1 MAKRIVATDLSFIRT
16 LLLGTTALALIASPA
31 WAKIGVTSATDG
43 DPLGKPPTENERV
56 LRIGIDVQADELV
69 TTKNN
74 DRAHLVFLDGTSI
87 TVGPNAQVKLDK
99 FVYDPNTKKGEMA
112 LTASKGVLR
121 LVGGKISK
129 NNAITIAT
137 PSSTIGIRGG
147 ITILS
152 VSQTQTVSTF
162 VFGNSLTVS
171 GAGVTQTITR
181 PGSQVVTNFGGTPGN
196 PTPVPPGGL
205 NGSLGALEGN
215 PNQGGNTGGNPD
227 QQAQNSGFSNQ
238 NSGQQPPLPPPTTT
252 STTTTNQTTNAV
264 NNGNTN
270 TAGNTPQSVTTTT
283 TKTSVT
289 DTTTTT
295 HIYTFGRVLQE
306 KAYIPGTFNPTTL
319 SASRDPNHNQALTP
333 QGTTAH
339 TDETTTTTTT
349 TTTTVGGAITNQTS
363 TSTSNTVVGPTYA
376 TISAPGGGLSG
387 SGTSNS
393 GGGGSGGSTLTVP
406 WLPGQIFQFTAQT
419 SLGPAN
425 GLGLVGPATNA
436 DGTTADFFAYTFVI
450 ASGAN
455 AGQKFLFFGGNP
467 TTKAEFPK
475 VGIGA
480 QTLTNLGN
488 PGALPFAPDTVGSDA
503 ALQANAASSP
513 LYSVY
518 TPNLNGTSN
527 RNPSVPSALQVT
539 ISIAG
544 SGVTQKSYMGVFIAN
559 YGTDQATRTVYSAG
573 TFMDSYRLGAN
584 QRIGRGISY
593 QSTADTGSGS
603 AIYGDTG
610 QYQVY
615 VPDKVV
621 TTRSGGHGSDSEW
634 HHSRHHH
641 DRGTTTRTP
650 GAALDQSAA
659 NQLPTSYYPVTMAT
673 PVADAST
680 LPQDLGQSRTTQTMN
695 GYVGGLVEQRTGN
708 TFKTVVPTI
717 SIFTQPTDVSISTNA
732 QTNQAM
738 GTIVMRGLDGT
749 LFSPTATLQLGGTSG
764 ANGPVSAF
772 IDDKRYAMITQTN
785 DSNRQSTLQPI
796 LGRPSTLNNNTMLAS
811 YQTAPV
817 ALPGGVQPC
826 TCEYLSWGFWSSN
839 MSVGSN
845 TTYNINLGTY
855 VVGQLTTQVQMPQT
869 GFATYNGTM
878 VGNVQNGSN
887 AYIAAGNYSSVW
899 SFGARAG
906 SFNGSF
912 DGTNYTGAAV
922 ANLGS
927 GGVTFTGGFAGG
939 GRVGVLAGSFY
950 GPQAQNQGGSFNIGN
965 NLTSYKASGIFF
977 GQR

>member
-1 MAKRIVATDLSFIRT
+1 MAKRIVATDFSLIRA
-16 LLLGTTALALIASPA
+16 LLLGTTALVLIASPA
-31 WAKIGVTSATDG
+31 SAKIGVTSATDG
-43 DPLGKPPTENERV
+43 DPLGKPPTETERV
-56 LRIGIDVQADELV
+56 LRIGIDVQADELI

-87 TVGPNAQVKLDK
+87 TVGPNAVVKLDK

-129 NNAITIAT
+129 SNAITIAT

-152 VSQTQTVSTF
+152 VSSTRTVSTF

-171 GAGVTQTITR
+171 GAGATQTITR

-215 PNQGGNTGGNPD
+215 PNQGSTPGGSNPD
-227 QQAQNSGFSNQ
+227 QQAQNSGFSSQ
-238 NSGQQPPLPPPTTT
+238 NSGQPPTT
-252 STTTTNQTTNAV
+252 
-264 NNGNTN
+264 
-270 TAGNTPQSVTTTT
+270 PPPVTTTT
-283 TKTSVT
+283 TNTTTYTTSNAVNNSNSSTNPNPVTTTTTATTVT

-295 HIYTFGRVLQE
+295 TLTSYGRLVQLSPSGSLDNSQ
-306 KAYIPGTFNPTTL
+306 KLTSPG
-319 SASRDPNHNQALTP
+319 S
-333 QGTTAH
+333 TAH
-339 TDETTTTTTT
+339 TDETTTVTQT
-349 TTTTVGGAITNQTS
+349 TTTTVDGKVTNTTTTPIS
-363 TSTSNTVVGPTYA
+363 SKTVVGPTYA
-376 TISAPGGGLSG
+376 TINAPGGGLSG

-393 GGGGSGGSTLTVP
+393 GGGESGSTLTVP
-406 WLPGQIFQFTAQT
+406 WLPGQIFQFTAET

-425 GLGLVGPATNA
+425 GLGLVAATE
-436 DGTTADFFAYTFVI
+436 DFFAYTFVV

-455 AGQKFLFFGGNP
+455 AGQKFLMFGGTP
-467 TTKAEFPK
+467 TAKSNFPT

-518 TPNLNGTSN
+518 TPNLNGTNGSQ
-527 RNPSVPSALQVT
+527 SVPNALQVT

-544 SGVTQKSYMGVFIAN
+544 SSVTQKSYMGVFIGN
-559 YGTDQATRTVYSAG
+559 YGTDSATQTVYSAG
-573 TFMDSYRLGAN
+573 TFMDSYRLGPN
-584 QRIGRGISY
+584 QHIGRGVSS
-593 QSTADTGSGS
+593 QATADTGAGS
-603 AIYGDTG
+603 AIYGSTG

-615 VPDKVV
+615 TPDKVV
-621 TTRSGGHGSDSEW
+621 TSD
-634 HHSRHHH
+634 
-641 DRGTTTRTP
+641 GTTTRTP

-680 LPQDLGQSRTTQTMN
+680 LPQDLGQTRTTQTMN

-708 TFKTVVPTI
+708 TFKTVVPTL
-717 SIFTQPTDVSISTNA
+717 SIFTQPTDVSISTNRE
-732 QTNQAM
+732 TNQAL

-772 IDDKRYAMITQTN
+772 IDDKRYVMITQTN
-785 DSNRQSTLQPI
+785 DPNRQSTLQPI

-826 TCEYLSWGFWSSN
+826 TCDYLSWGFWSSN
-839 MSVGSN
+839 MSAGSN
-845 TTYNINLGTY
+845 TTYNVNLGTY
-855 VVGQLTTQVQMPQT
+855 VVGQLTDRLQMPQT

-887 AYIAAGNYSSVW
+887 AYVAAGNYQSVW

-912 DGTNYTGAAV
+912 DGTNYAGAAV

-927 GGVTFTGGFAGG
+927 GGVTFTGAFAGG
-939 GRVGVLAGSFY
+939 GRAGVLAGSFY

-965 NLTSYKASGIFF
+965 NLTAYKASGIFF

>member
-1 MAKRIVATDLSFIRT
+1 MAKRIVATDFSLIRA
-16 LLLGTTALALIASPA
+16 LLLGTTALVLIASPA
-31 WAKIGVTSATDG
+31 SAKIGVTSATDG
-43 DPLGKPPTENERV
+43 DPLGKPPTETERV
-56 LRIGIDVQADELV
+56 LRIGIDVQADELI

-87 TVGPNAQVKLDK
+87 TVGPNAVVKLDK

-129 NNAITIAT
+129 SNAITIAT

-152 VSQTQTVSTF
+152 VSSTRTVSTF

-171 GAGVTQTITR
+171 GAGATQTITR

-215 PNQGGNTGGNPD
+215 PNQGSTPGGSNPD
-227 QQAQNSGFSNQ
+227 QQAQNSGFSSQ
-238 NSGQQPPLPPPTTT
+238 NSGQPPTT
-252 STTTTNQTTNAV
+252 
-264 NNGNTN
+264 
-270 TAGNTPQSVTTTT
+270 PPPVTTTT
-283 TKTSVT
+283 TNTTTNTTSNAVNNSNSSTNPNPVTTTTTATTVT

-295 HIYTFGRVLQE
+295 TLTSYGRLVQLSPSGSLNNSQ
-306 KAYIPGTFNPTTL
+306 KLTSPG
-319 SASRDPNHNQALTP
+319 S
-333 QGTTAH
+333 TAH
-339 TDETTTTTTT
+339 TDETTTVTQT
-349 TTTTVGGAITNQTS
+349 TTTTVDGKVTNTTTTPIS
-363 TSTSNTVVGPTYA
+363 SKTVVGPTYA
-376 TISAPGGGLSG
+376 TINAPGGGLSG

-393 GGGGSGGSTLTVP
+393 GGGESGSTLTVP
-406 WLPGQIFQFTAQT
+406 WLPGQIFQFTAET

-425 GLGLVGPATNA
+425 GLGLVAATE
-436 DGTTADFFAYTFVI
+436 DFFAYTFVV

-455 AGQKFLFFGGNP
+455 AGQKFLMFGGTP
-467 TTKAEFPK
+467 TAKSNFPT

-518 TPNLNGTSN
+518 TPNLNGTNGSQ
-527 RNPSVPSALQVT
+527 SVPNALQVT

-544 SGVTQKSYMGVFIAN
+544 SSVTQKSYMGVFIGN
-559 YGTDQATRTVYSAG
+559 YGTDSATQTVYSAG

-584 QRIGRGISY
+584 QHIGRGVSS
-593 QSTADTGSGS
+593 QATADTGAGS
-603 AIYGDTG
+603 AIYGSTG

-615 VPDKVV
+615 TPDKVV
-621 TTRSGGHGSDSEW
+621 TSD
-634 HHSRHHH
+634 
-641 DRGTTTRTP
+641 GTTTRTP

-680 LPQDLGQSRTTQTMN
+680 LPQDLGQTRTTQTMN

-708 TFKTVVPTI
+708 TFKTVVPTL
-717 SIFTQPTDVSISTNA
+717 SIFTQPTDVSISTNRE
-732 QTNQAM
+732 TNQAM

-772 IDDKRYAMITQTN
+772 IDDKRYVMITQTN
-785 DSNRQSTLQPI
+785 DPNRQSTLQPI

-826 TCEYLSWGFWSSN
+826 TCDYLSWGFWSSN
-839 MSVGSN
+839 MSAGSN
-845 TTYNINLGTY
+845 TTYNVNLGTY
-855 VVGQLTTQVQMPQT
+855 VVGQLTDRLQMPQT

-887 AYIAAGNYSSVW
+887 AYVAAGNYQSVW

-912 DGTNYTGAAV
+912 DGTNYAGAAV

-927 GGVTFTGGFAGG
+927 GGVTFTGAFAGG
-939 GRVGVLAGSFY
+939 GRAGVLAGSFY

-965 NLTSYKASGIFF
+965 NLTAYKASGIFF

>member
-1 MAKRIVATDLSFIRT
+1 MAKRIVATDFSLIRA
-16 LLLGTTALALIASPA
+16 LLLGTTALVLIASPA
-31 WAKIGVTSATDG
+31 SAKIGVTSATDG
-43 DPLGKPPTENERV
+43 DPLGKPPTETERV
-56 LRIGIDVQADELV
+56 LRIGIDVQADELI

-87 TVGPNAQVKLDK
+87 TVGPNAVVKLDK

-129 NNAITIAT
+129 SNAITIAT

-152 VSQTQTVSTF
+152 VSSTRTVSTF

-171 GAGVTQTITR
+171 GAGATQTITR

-215 PNQGGNTGGNPD
+215 PNQGSTPGGSNPD
-227 QQAQNSGFSNQ
+227 QQAQNSGFSSQ
-238 NSGQQPPLPPPTTT
+238 NSGQPPTT
-252 STTTTNQTTNAV
+252 
-264 NNGNTN
+264 
-270 TAGNTPQSVTTTT
+270 PPPVTTTT
-283 TKTSVT
+283 TNTTTNTTSNAVNNSNSSTNPNPVTTTTTATTVT

-295 HIYTFGRVLQE
+295 TLTSYGRLVQLSPSGSLNNSQ
-306 KAYIPGTFNPTTL
+306 KLTSPG
-319 SASRDPNHNQALTP
+319 S
-333 QGTTAH
+333 TAH
-339 TDETTTTTTT
+339 TDETTTVTQT
-349 TTTTVGGAITNQTS
+349 TTTTVDGKVTNTTTTPIS
-363 TSTSNTVVGPTYA
+363 SKTVVGPTYA
-376 TISAPGGGLSG
+376 TINAPGGGLSG

-393 GGGGSGGSTLTVP
+393 GGGESGSTLTVP
-406 WLPGQIFQFTAQT
+406 WLPGQIFQFTAET

-425 GLGLVGPATNA
+425 GLGLVAATE
-436 DGTTADFFAYTFVI
+436 DFFAYTFVV

-455 AGQKFLFFGGNP
+455 AGQKFLMFGGTP
-467 TTKAEFPK
+467 TAKSNFPT

-518 TPNLNGTSN
+518 TPNLNGTNGSQ
-527 RNPSVPSALQVT
+527 SVPNALQVT

-544 SGVTQKSYMGVFIAN
+544 SSVTQKSYMGVFIGN
-559 YGTDQATRTVYSAG
+559 YGTDSATQTVYSAG

-584 QRIGRGISY
+584 QHIGRGVSS
-593 QSTADTGSGS
+593 QATADTGAGS
-603 AIYGDTG
+603 AIYGSTG

-615 VPDKVV
+615 TPDKVV
-621 TTRSGGHGSDSEW
+621 TSD
-634 HHSRHHH
+634 
-641 DRGTTTRTP
+641 GTTTRTP

-680 LPQDLGQSRTTQTMN
+680 LPQDLGQTRTTQTMN

-708 TFKTVVPTI
+708 TFKTVVPTL
-717 SIFTQPTDVSISTNA
+717 SIFTQPTDVSISTNRE
-732 QTNQAM
+732 TNQAL

-772 IDDKRYAMITQTN
+772 IDDKRYVMITQTN
-785 DSNRQSTLQPI
+785 DPNRQSTLQPI

-826 TCEYLSWGFWSSN
+826 TCDYLSWGFWSSN
-839 MSVGSN
+839 MSAGSN
-845 TTYNINLGTY
+845 TTYNVNLGTY
-855 VVGQLTTQVQMPQT
+855 VVGQLTDRLQMPQT

-887 AYIAAGNYSSVW
+887 AYVAAGNYQSVW

-912 DGTNYTGAAV
+912 DGTNYAGAAV

-927 GGVTFTGGFAGG
+927 GGVTFTGAFAGG
-939 GRVGVLAGSFY
+939 GRAGVLAGSFY

-965 NLTSYKASGIFF
+965 NLTAYKASGIFF

>member
-1 MAKRIVATDLSFIRT
+1 MAKRIVATDFSLIRA
-16 LLLGTTALALIASPA
+16 LLLGTTALVLIASPA
-31 WAKIGVTSATDG
+31 SAKIGVTSATDG
-43 DPLGKPPTENERV
+43 DPLGKPPTETERV
-56 LRIGIDVQADELV
+56 LRIGIDVQADELI

-87 TVGPNAQVKLDK
+87 TVGPNAVVKLDK

-129 NNAITIAT
+129 SNAITIAT

-152 VSQTQTVSTF
+152 VSSTRTVSTF

-171 GAGVTQTITR
+171 GAGATQTITR

-215 PNQGGNTGGNPD
+215 PNQGSTPGGSNPD
-227 QQAQNSGFSNQ
+227 QQAQNSGFSSQ
-238 NSGQQPPLPPPTTT
+238 NSGQPPTT
-252 STTTTNQTTNAV
+252 
-264 NNGNTN
+264 
-270 TAGNTPQSVTTTT
+270 PPPVTTTT
-283 TKTSVT
+283 TNTTTNTTSNAVNNSNSSTNPNPVTTTTTATTVT

-295 HIYTFGRVLQE
+295 TLTSYGRLVQLSPSGSLNNSQ
-306 KAYIPGTFNPTTL
+306 KLTSPG
-319 SASRDPNHNQALTP
+319 S
-333 QGTTAH
+333 TAH
-339 TDETTTTTTT
+339 TDETTTVTQT
-349 TTTTVGGAITNQTS
+349 TTTTVDGKVTNTTTTPIS
-363 TSTSNTVVGPTYA
+363 SKTVVGPTYA

-393 GGGGSGGSTLTVP
+393 GGGESGSTLTVP
-406 WLPGQIFQFTAQT
+406 WLPGQIFQFTAET

-425 GLGLVGPATNA
+425 GLGLVAATE
-436 DGTTADFFAYTFVI
+436 DFFAYTFVV

-455 AGQKFLFFGGNP
+455 AGQKFLMFGGTP
-467 TTKAEFPK
+467 TAKSNFPT

-518 TPNLNGTSN
+518 TPNLNGTNGSQ
-527 RNPSVPSALQVT
+527 SVPNALQVT

-544 SGVTQKSYMGVFIAN
+544 SSVTQKSYMGVFIGN
-559 YGTDQATRTVYSAG
+559 YGTDSATQTVYSAG

-584 QRIGRGISY
+584 QHIGRGVSS
-593 QSTADTGSGS
+593 QATADTGAGS
-603 AIYGDTG
+603 AIYGSTG

-615 VPDKVV
+615 TPDKVV
-621 TTRSGGHGSDSEW
+621 TSD
-634 HHSRHHH
+634 
-641 DRGTTTRTP
+641 GTTTRTP

-680 LPQDLGQSRTTQTMN
+680 LPQDLGQTRTTQTMN

-708 TFKTVVPTI
+708 TFKTVVPTL
-717 SIFTQPTDVSISTNA
+717 SIFTQPTDVSISTNRE
-732 QTNQAM
+732 TNQAL

-772 IDDKRYAMITQTN
+772 IDDKRYVMITQTN
-785 DSNRQSTLQPI
+785 DPNRQSTLQPI

-826 TCEYLSWGFWSSN
+826 TCDYLSWGFWSSN
-839 MSVGSN
+839 MSAGSN
-845 TTYNINLGTY
+845 TTYNVNLGTY
-855 VVGQLTTQVQMPQT
+855 VVGQLTDRLQMPQT

-887 AYIAAGNYSSVW
+887 AYVAAGNYQSVW

-912 DGTNYTGAAV
+912 DGTNYAGAAV

-927 GGVTFTGGFAGG
+927 GGVTFTGAFAGG
-939 GRVGVLAGSFY
+939 GRAGVLAGSFY

-965 NLTSYKASGIFF
+965 NLTAYKASGIFF

>member
-1 MAKRIVATDLSFIRT
+1 MAKRIVATDFSLIRA
-16 LLLGTTALALIASPA
+16 LLLGTTALVLIASPA
-31 WAKIGVTSATDG
+31 SAKIGVTSATDG
-43 DPLGKPPTENERV
+43 DPLGKPPTETERV
-56 LRIGIDVQADELV
+56 LRIGIDVQADELI

-87 TVGPNAQVKLDK
+87 TVGPNAVVKLDK

-129 NNAITIAT
+129 SNAITIAT

-152 VSQTQTVSTF
+152 VSSTRTVSTF

-171 GAGVTQTITR
+171 GAGATQTITR

-215 PNQGGNTGGNPD
+215 PNQGSTPGGSNPD
-227 QQAQNSGFSNQ
+227 QQAQNSGFSSQ
-238 NSGQQPPLPPPTTT
+238 NSGQPPTT
-252 STTTTNQTTNAV
+252 
-264 NNGNTN
+264 
-270 TAGNTPQSVTTTT
+270 PPPVTTTT
-283 TKTSVT
+283 TNTTTNTTSNAVNNSNSSTNPNPVTTTTTATTVT

-295 HIYTFGRVLQE
+295 TLTSYGRLVQLSPSGSLNNSQ
-306 KAYIPGTFNPTTL
+306 KLTSPG
-319 SASRDPNHNQALTP
+319 S
-333 QGTTAH
+333 TAH
-339 TDETTTTTTT
+339 TDETTTVTQT
-349 TTTTVGGAITNQTS
+349 TTTTVDGKVTNTTTTPIS
-363 TSTSNTVVGPTYA
+363 SKTVVGPTYA

-393 GGGGSGGSTLTVP
+393 GGGESGSTLTVP
-406 WLPGQIFQFTAQT
+406 WLPGQIFQFTAET

-425 GLGLVGPATNA
+425 GLGLVAATE
-436 DGTTADFFAYTFVI
+436 DFFAYTFVV

-455 AGQKFLFFGGNP
+455 AGQKFLMFGGTP
-467 TTKAEFPK
+467 TAKSNFPT

-518 TPNLNGTSN
+518 TPNLNGTNGSQ
-527 RNPSVPSALQVT
+527 SVPNALQVT

-544 SGVTQKSYMGVFIAN
+544 SSVTQKSYMGVFIGN
-559 YGTDQATRTVYSAG
+559 YGTDSATQTVYSAG
-573 TFMDSYRLGAN
+573 TFMDSYRLGPN
-584 QRIGRGISY
+584 QHIGRGVSS
-593 QSTADTGSGS
+593 QATADTGAGS
-603 AIYGDTG
+603 AIYGSTG

-615 VPDKVV
+615 TPDKVV
-621 TTRSGGHGSDSEW
+621 TSD
-634 HHSRHHH
+634 
-641 DRGTTTRTP
+641 GTTTRTP

-680 LPQDLGQSRTTQTMN
+680 LPQDLGQTRTTQTMN

-708 TFKTVVPTI
+708 TFKTVVPTL
-717 SIFTQPTDVSISTNA
+717 SIFTQPTDVSISTNRE
-732 QTNQAM
+732 TNQAL

-772 IDDKRYAMITQTN
+772 IDDKRYVMITQTN
-785 DSNRQSTLQPI
+785 DPNRQSTLQPI

-826 TCEYLSWGFWSSN
+826 TCDYLSWGFWSSN
-839 MSVGSN
+839 MSAGSN
-845 TTYNINLGTY
+845 TTYNVNLGTY
-855 VVGQLTTQVQMPQT
+855 VVGQLTDRLQMPQT

-887 AYIAAGNYSSVW
+887 AYVAAGNYQSVW

-912 DGTNYTGAAV
+912 DGTNYAGAAV

-927 GGVTFTGGFAGG
+927 GGVTFTGAFAGG
-939 GRVGVLAGSFY
+939 GRAGVLAGSFY

-965 NLTSYKASGIFF
+965 NLTAYKASGIFF

>member
-1 MAKRIVATDLSFIRT
+1 MAKRIVATDFSLIRA
-16 LLLGTTALALIASPA
+16 LLLGTTALVLIASPA
-31 WAKIGVTSATDG
+31 SAKIGVTSATDG
-43 DPLGKPPTENERV
+43 DPLGKPPTETERV
-56 LRIGIDVQADELV
+56 LRIGIDVQADELI

-87 TVGPNAQVKLDK
+87 TVGPNAVVKLDK
-99 FVYDPNTKKGEMA
+99 FVYDPSTKKGEMA

-129 NNAITIAT
+129 SNAITIAT

-152 VSQTQTVSTF
+152 VSSTRTVSTF

-171 GAGVTQTITR
+171 GAGATQTITR

-205 NGSLGALEGN
+205 TGSMGALEGN
-215 PNQGGNTGGNPD
+215 PNQGSTPGGSNPD
-227 QQAQNSGFSNQ
+227 QQAQNSGFSSQ
-238 NSGQQPPLPPPTTT
+238 NSGQPPTTPPPVT
-252 STTTTNQTTNAV
+252 TTTTNTTTTQTTNV
-264 NNGNTN
+264 INNGNTN
-270 TAGNTPQSVTTTT
+270 NTDNTPKPVTTVD
-283 TKTSVT
+283 TKKVVT

-295 HIYTFGRVLQE
+295 TLTSYGRLVQ
-306 KAYIPGTFNPTTL
+306 L
-319 SASRDPNHNQALTP
+319 SAADSLNNSQALTSP
-333 QGTTAH
+333 GSTAH

-349 TTTTVGGAITNQTS
+349 TTTTVGGAITDQTS
-363 TSTSNTVVGPTYA
+363 TTTKQTVIGPTYA

-387 SGTSNS
+387 SGTSNA
-393 GGGGSGGSTLTVP
+393 GGGGESGSTLTVP

-425 GLGLVGPATNA
+425 GLGLVAATE
-436 DGTTADFFAYTFVI
+436 DFFAYTFVV

-455 AGQKFLFFGGNP
+455 AGQKFLMFGGTP
-467 TTKAEFPK
+467 TAKSNFPTI
-475 VGIGA
+475 GIGA

-488 PGALPFAPDTVGSDA
+488 PGALPFAPNTVGSDA

-518 TPNLNGTSN
+518 TPNLNGTHGSQ
-527 RNPSVPSALQVT
+527 SVPDSLQVT

-544 SGVTQKSYMGVFIAN
+544 SSVTQKSYMGVFIGN
-559 YGTDQATRTVYSAG
+559 YGTDSATQTVYSAG

-584 QRIGRGISY
+584 QHIGRGVSS
-593 QSTADTGSGS
+593 QATADTGAGS
-603 AIYGDTG
+603 AIYGGTG

-621 TTRSGGHGSDSEW
+621 TTKTAEGYG
-634 HHSRHHH
+634 RHRHYVSN
-641 DRGTTTRTP
+641 TTRTP
-650 GAALDQSAA
+650 GTALDQSAA

-673 PVADAST
+673 PVADTSS
-680 LPQDLGQSRTTQTMN
+680 LPQDLGQTRTTQTMT

-708 TFKTVVPTI
+708 TFKTIVPVITI
-717 SIFTQPTDVSISTNA
+717 LTPPTDVTISTNA

-738 GTIVMRGLDGT
+738 GTIVMHGLNGT
-749 LFSPTATLQLGGTSG
+749 LSTTLQLGGQSG

-785 DSNRQSTLQPI
+785 DPNRRSTQQPI
-796 LGRPSTLNNNTMLAS
+796 FGNPTTINDNTMLAS

-826 TCEYLSWGFWSSN
+826 TCAYLSWGFWSSN
-839 MSVGSN
+839 IAYSS
-845 TTYNINLGTY
+845 TRTDNINLGTY
-855 VVGQLTTQVQMPQT
+855 VIGQVTGNMPLT
-869 GFATYNGTM
+869 GSATYNGM
-878 VGNVQNGSN
+878 MIGNVQNGNN
-887 AYIAAGNYSSVW
+887 AYVGTGTYAMDW
-899 SFGARAG
+899 SFKNRGGTFGAT
-906 SFNGSF
+906 F
-912 DGTNYTGAAV
+912 DGTNYGGLVGSTGG
-922 ANLGS
+922 ANF
-927 GGVTFTGGFAGG
+927 GGVFTNGSIFNN
-939 GRVGVLAGSFY
+939 RSGVLAGSFF
-950 GPQAQNQGGSFNIGN
+950 GPQAQNQGGSFSIGN
-965 NLTSYKASGIFF
+965 NLTSYKASGIFA

>member
-1 MAKRIVATDLSFIRT
+1 MAKRSVADFSLIRT
-16 LLLGTTALALIASPA
+16 VLLGTTALALIASPA

-56 LRIGIDVQADELV
+56 LRIGIDVQANELV

-87 TVGPNAQVKLDK
+87 TVGPNAVVKLDK
-99 FVYDPNTKKGEMA
+99 FVYDPDTKKGEMA

-129 NNAITIAT
+129 TNAITIAT

-152 VSQTQTVSTF
+152 VGPTQTVSTF

-171 GAGVTQTITR
+171 GAGATQTITR

-196 PTPVPPGGL
+196 PTPVPRGGL
-205 NGSLGALEGN
+205 NGSLGSLEGN
-215 PNQGGNTGGNPD
+215 PNQGGTTGGNAD
-227 QQAQNSGFSNQ
+227 QQAQNSGFSSQ

-252 STTTTNQTTNAV
+252 STTTTNQTTNVV
-264 NNGNTN
+264 NNSN
-270 TAGNTPQSVTTTT
+270 TATPGNTPQPVTTTT
-283 TKTSVT
+283 TTTTVT
-289 DTTTTT
+289 DTTTTKS
-295 HIYTFGRVLQE
+295 FVSRGRLVQ
-306 KAYIPGTFNPTTL
+306 L
-319 SASRDPNHNQALTP
+319 SAAGSLNNSQALTSP
-333 QGTTAH
+333 STNAH
-339 TDETTTTTTT
+339 MDETTTTSTT
-349 TTTTVGGAITNQTS
+349 TTTTVGGAITSQTS
-363 TSTSNTVVGPTYA
+363 TPPVSNTVVGPTYA
-376 TISAPGGGLSG
+376 TITAPGGGLSG
-387 SGTSNS
+387 SGASQS
-393 GGGGSGGSTLTVP
+393 GGGDSGSSLTVP

-425 GLGLVGPATNA
+425 GLGLVSAPSTLDGNPA
-436 DGTTADFFAYTFVI
+436 FFAYTFVI

-559 YGTDQATRTVYSAG
+559 YGTDKATQTVYGAG

-584 QRIGRGISY
+584 QHIGRGISY
-593 QSTADTGSGS
+593 QATADTGSGS

-621 TTRSGGHGSDSEW
+621 TTRNGRHGDEGGDWGHGSDSEG
-634 HHSRHHH
+634 HNRHHH
-641 DRGTTTRTP
+641 DRSTTTRTP
-650 GAALDQSAA
+650 GAALDQTAA
-659 NQLPTSYYPVTMAT
+659 NQVPTSYYPVTMAT

-680 LPQDLGQSRTTQTMN
+680 LPQDLGQTRTTQTMT
-695 GYVGGLVEQRTGN
+695 GYATGLVEQRTGN
-708 TFKTVVPTI
+708 TFRTLAP
-717 SIFTQPTDVSISTNA
+717 SINIFNPSTNISISTNA

-738 GTIVMRGLDGT
+738 ATIVMSGYDGT
-749 LFSPTATLQLGGTSG
+749 LGTAKLQLGGQSG
-764 ANGPVSAF
+764 INGPVSAF
-772 IDDKRYAMITQTN
+772 IDDSRYAMITQTN
-785 DSNRQSTLQPI
+785 DSNRQSTV
-796 LGRPSTLNNNTMLAS
+796 GRSAPLSNNTMLAS

-839 MSVGSN
+839 INLSN
-845 TTYNINLGTY
+845 NQTANVNLGTY
-855 VVGQLTTQVQMPQT
+855 VVGQVTGNMPLT
-869 GFATYNGTM
+869 GSATYNGFM
-878 VGNVQNGSN
+878 VGNVQSGNN
-887 AYIAAGNYSSVW
+887 AYVGTGTYRMDW
-899 SFGARAG
+899 SFQNRNGTFGAR
-906 SFNGSF
+906 F
-912 DGTNYTGAAV
+912 DGTNYGGLVGSTGGANFSGAFG
-922 ANLGS
+922 NLGS
-927 GGVTFTGGFAGG
+927 LRGGA
-939 GRVGVLAGSFY
+939 LAGSFF
-950 GPQAQNQGGSFNIGN
+950 GPQAQNQGGQFAIVGPA
-965 NLTSYKASGIFF
+965 YQAAGIFA
-977 GQR
+977 GRQVPR

>member
-1 MAKRIVATDLSFIRT
+1 MAKRSVADFSLIRT
-16 LLLGTTALALIASPA
+16 VLLGTTALALIASPA

-43 DPLGKPPTENERV
+43 DPLGKPPAENERV

-99 FVYDPNTKKGEMA
+99 FVYDPDTKKGEMA

-152 VSQTQTVSTF
+152 VGPTQTVSTF

-171 GAGVTQTITR
+171 GAGATQTITR

-215 PNQGGNTGGNPD
+215 PNQGGGTGGNPD
-227 QQAQNSGFSNQ
+227 QQAQNSGFSSH

-264 NNGNTN
+264 SNNNTSN
-270 TAGNTPQSVTTTT
+270 PGNTPQPVTTTT
-283 TKTSVT
+283 TTTTVN
-289 DTTTTT
+289 DTTTTRS
-295 HIYTFGRVLQE
+295 FVSRGRLMQ
-306 KAYIPGTFNPTTL
+306 L
-319 SASRDPNHNQALTP
+319 SAAGSLNNSQALTSP
-333 QGTTAH
+333 STNSH
-339 TDETTTTTTT
+339 TDETTTTFTT
-349 TTTTVGGAITNQTS
+349 TTTTVGGAITSQTS
-363 TSTSNTVVGPTYA
+363 TPPVSTTVVGPTYA
-376 TISAPGGGLSG
+376 TISTPGGGLSG
-387 SGTSNS
+387 TGTSRRNDS
-393 GGGGSGGSTLTVP
+393 DGSTLTVP

-425 GLGLVGPATNA
+425 GLGLVSAPTAP
-436 DGTTADFFAYTFVI
+436 DGNPDFFAYTFVI

-480 QTLTNLGN
+480 QTLTNLSN
-488 PGALPFAPDTVGSDA
+488 PGALPFAPDTVASDA
-503 ALQANAASSP
+503 ALKANAVSSP

-559 YGTDQATRTVYSAG
+559 YGTDSATQTVYSAG

-584 QRIGRGISY
+584 QHIGRGISY
-593 QSTADTGSGS
+593 QATADTGSGN

-615 VPDKVV
+615 VPDKVA
-621 TTRSGGHGSDSEW
+621 TTRSSGHGDDSEW

-641 DRGTTTRTP
+641 DRSTTTRTP
-650 GAALDQSAA
+650 GAALNQAAA
-659 NQLPTSYYPVTMAT
+659 NQAPTSYYPVTMAT

-680 LPQDLGQSRTTQTMN
+680 LPQDLGQTRTTQTMT
-695 GYVGGLVEQRTGN
+695 GYAAGLVEQRTGN
-708 TFKTVVPTI
+708 TFRTLVP
-717 SIFTQPTDVSISTNA
+717 SINIFSPTNISISTNA

-738 GTIVMRGLDGT
+738 ATIVMRGYDGT
-749 LFSPTATLQLGGTSG
+749 LGNATLQLGGQSG
-764 ANGPVSAF
+764 ANGPASAF
-772 IDDKRYAMITQTN
+772 IDNSRYAMVTQTN
-785 DSNRQSTLQPI
+785 DPNRQSTI
-796 LGRPSTLNNNTMLAS
+796 GRSTPLNNNTMLAS

-839 MSVGSN
+839 INLSSN
-845 TTYNINLGTY
+845 QTANVNLGTY
-855 VVGQLTTQVQMPQT
+855 VVGQVTSNLPLT
-869 GFATYNGTM
+869 GNATYNGFM
-878 VGNVQNGSN
+878 VGNVQKGSS
-887 AYIAAGNYSSVW
+887 AYVGTGTYSMDW
-899 SFGARAG
+899 SFRNRGGTFGAT
-906 SFNGSF
+906 F
-912 DGTNYTGAAV
+912 DGTNYGGLV
-922 ANLGS
+922 GS
-927 GGVTFTGGFAGG
+927 TGGANFGG
-939 GRVGVLAGSFY
+939 IFGSLNGRAGVLAGSFF
-950 GPQAQNQGGSFNIGN
+950 GPQAQNQGGQFAIGGPG
-965 NLTSYKASGIFF
+965 YVASGIFA

>member
-1 MAKRIVATDLSFIRT
+1 MAKRIVATDFSFIRT

-43 DPLGKPPTENERV
+43 DPLGKPPAENERI

-99 FVYDPNTKKGEMA
+99 FVYDPDTKKGEMA

-129 NNAITIAT
+129 SNAITIAT

-152 VSQTQTVSTF
+152 VGPTQTVSTF
-162 VFGNSLTVS
+162 VFGNSLTVTGG
-171 GAGVTQTITR
+171 GATQTITR

-196 PTPVPPGGL
+196 PTPVPRGGL

-215 PNQGGNTGGNPD
+215 PNQGGNTGGNAD
-227 QQAQNSGFSNQ
+227 QQAQNSGFSSQ

-252 STTTTNQTTNAV
+252 STTNTVTNTTGNAV
-264 NNGNTN
+264 NNGNTV
-270 TAGNTPQSVTTTT
+270 TPGSTPQPVKTTTT
-283 TKTSVT
+283 ATTTT
-289 DTTTTT
+289 DTTTAT
-295 HIYTFGRVLQE
+295 HIYTFGRYLQE
-306 KAYIPGTFNPTTL
+306 KAYVPTTFDPTTL
-319 SASRDPNHNQALTP
+319 SAARNPNNNQALNATGSTS
-333 QGTTAH
+333 Q
-339 TDETTTTTTT
+339 TDTTTTVTST
-349 TTTTVGGAITNQTS
+349 TTTTVGGAVTDQTTTPISS
-363 TSTSNTVVGPTYA
+363 TTVQGPTLA
-376 TISAPGGGLSG
+376 MITAPGGGD
-387 SGTSNS
+387 
-393 GGGGSGGSTLTVP
+393 SGGSTLLVP
-406 WLPGQIFQFTAQT
+406 WMPGQIFQFQVTT

-425 GLGLVGPATNA
+425 GLGLVAATQ
-436 DGTTADFFAYTFVI
+436 DFFAYTFVV

-455 AGQKFLFFGGNP
+455 AGQKFLVFGGTP
-467 TTKAEFPK
+467 TSTANFPK

-488 PGALPFAPDTVGSDA
+488 PGALPFAPDTIGSDA

-518 TPNLNGTSN
+518 TPNLNGTHGSQ
-527 RNPSVPSALQVT
+527 SVPSALQVT

-544 SGVTQKSYMGVFIAN
+544 SGVTQKSYMGVYIGN
-559 YGTDQATRTVYSAG
+559 YGTDSATQTVYGAG

-584 QRIGRGISY
+584 QHIGRGISY
-593 QSTADTGSGS
+593 QSTADTGAGS

-621 TTRSGGHGSDSEW
+621 TTRTGGHGSESEFN
-634 HHSRHHH
+634 HSHHH
-641 DRGTTTRTP
+641 HHRGTTTRTP

-673 PVADAST
+673 PVADTST
-680 LPQDLGQSRTTQTMN
+680 LPQDLGQTRTTQTMT
-695 GYVGGLVEQRTGN
+695 GYATGLVEQRTGN
-708 TFKTVVPTI
+708 TFRTLAPTI
-717 SIFTQPTDVSISTNA
+717 NIFNPSTNISISTDA

-738 GTIVMRGLDGT
+738 ATIVMRGYDGT
-749 LFSPTATLQLGGTSG
+749 LGSAKLQLGGQSG
-764 ANGPVSAF
+764 ANGPASAF
-772 IDDKRYAMITQTN
+772 IDNSRYAMITQTN
-785 DSNRQSTLQPI
+785 DPNRQSTIGL
-796 LGRPSTLNNNTMLAS
+796 STPLNNNTMLAS

-839 MSVGSN
+839 INLGNNQTANV
-845 TTYNINLGTY
+845 NLGTY
-855 VVGQLTTQVQMPQT
+855 VVGQVTANMPPT
-869 GFATYNGTM
+869 GSATYNGFM
-878 VGNVQNGSN
+878 VGNVQNNRNGNN
-887 AYIAAGNYSSVW
+887 AYVGTGTYAMDW
-899 SFGARAG
+899 SFSRRSGTFGAT
-906 SFNGSF
+906 F
-912 DGTNYTGAAV
+912 DGTNYGGVVGSTGGANFSGAFG
-922 ANLGS
+922 NLGS
-927 GGVTFTGGFAGG
+927 L
-939 GRVGVLAGSFY
+939 RVGALAGSFF
-950 GPQAQNQGGSFNIGN
+950 GPNAQNQGGQFAIVGPA
-965 NLTSYKASGIFF
+965 YQAAGIFA

>member
-1 MAKRIVATDLSFIRT
+1 MAKRIVAADFSPIRA

-31 WAKIGVTSATDG
+31 WAKIGVTSATNG
-43 DPLGKPPTENERV
+43 DPLGKPPTENERI

-69 TTKNN
+69 TTRNN

-99 FVYDPNTKKGEMA
+99 FVYDPDTKRGEMA

-129 NNAITIAT
+129 TNAITIAT

-147 ITILS
+147 ITILN
-152 VSQTQTVSTF
+152 VSATRTVSTF
-162 VFGNSLTVS
+162 VFGNSLTVT
-171 GAGVTQTITR
+171 GAGATQTITR

-205 NGSLGALEGN
+205 NGSLGSLEGN
-215 PNQGGNTGGNPD
+215 PNQGGGTPGGGNPD
-227 QQAQNSGFSNQ
+227 QQAQTSGFSNT
-238 NSGQQPPLPPPTTT
+238 NSGQPPITPPPTTT
-252 STTTTNQTTNAV
+252 TSTVSTQTTNV
-264 NNGNTN
+264 VSNNNTN
-270 TAGNTPQSVTTTT
+270 NPDNTPQPVTTIDKKTDVTTTTT
-283 TKTSVT
+283 TKTIVT
-289 DTTTTT
+289 
-295 HIYTFGRVLQE
+295 YGRLLQE
-306 KAYIPGTFNPTTL
+306 KAYLPATFNPTTL
-319 SASRDPNHNQALTP
+319 SASRDPSHNQALD
-333 QGTTAH
+333 QSGTTTG
-339 TDETTTTTTT
+339 TDTTTAVTTT
-349 TTTTVGGAITNQTS
+349 TTTTVGGAITGQTS
-363 TSTSNTVVGPTYA
+363 TTTSNTVVGPTYA
-376 TISAPGGGLSG
+376 TITAPGGGLSG

-393 GGGGSGGSTLTVP
+393 GGGDSGGSSLTVP
-406 WLPGQIFQFTAQT
+406 WIPGQIFQFTAET

-425 GLGLVGPATNA
+425 GLGLVSAVPAPGANP
-436 DGTTADFFAYTFVI
+436 DFFAYTFVI
-450 ASGAN
+450 ASGPS
-455 AGQKFLFFGGNP
+455 AGQKFLFFGGTP
-467 TTKAEFPK
+467 TTTAEFPK

-518 TPNLNGTSN
+518 TPNLNGTHGSQ
-527 RNPSVPSALQVT
+527 SVPDALQVT

-544 SGVTQKSYMGVFIAN
+544 TSTTQKSYMGVFIAN
-559 YGTDQATRTVYSAG
+559 YGTDSSNQTIYSAG

-584 QRIGRGISY
+584 QHIGRGVSY

-603 AIYGDTG
+603 AIYGNTG

-615 VPDKVV
+615 TPDKVV
-621 TTRSGGHGSDSEW
+621 TTA
-634 HHSRHHH
+634 
-641 DRGTTTRTP
+641 GTTTRTP

-680 LPQDLGQSRTTQTMN
+680 LPQDLGQTRTTQTMN

-708 TFKTVVPTI
+708 TFKTVVPNI
-717 SIFTQPTDVSISTNA
+717 LVSKPTDVSISTNA

-738 GTIVMRGLDGT
+738 GTIVMHGLDGT
-749 LFSPTATLQLGGTSG
+749 LSTTTLQLGGKSG
-764 ANGPVSAF
+764 ANGPASAF
-772 IDDKRYAMITQTN
+772 IDDSRYAMITQTN
-785 DSNRQSTLQPI
+785 DPNRQSTVKPLF
-796 LGRPSTLNNNTMLAS
+796 GRPTTINDNTMLAS

-826 TCEYLSWGFWSSN
+826 TCAYLSWGFWSSN
-839 MSVGSN
+839 INYGN
-845 TTYNINLGTY
+845 GKTDNINLGTY
-855 VVGQLTTQVQMPQT
+855 VVGQLTDRLQMPQI
-869 GFATYNGTM
+869 GQATYNGMM

-887 AYIAAGNYSSVW
+887 AYVGTGTYNMGW
-899 SFGARAG
+899 DFRQRGG
-906 SFNGSF
+906 SFNATF
-912 DGTNYTGAAV
+912 DGTNYAGGAI
-922 ANLGS
+922 ANPGS
-927 GGVTFTGGFAGG
+927 GGVTFTGAFGNVAS
-939 GRVGVLAGSFY
+939 GRAGVLVGSFF
-950 GPQAQNQGGSFNIGN
+950 GPQAQNQGGSFAIGGAA
-965 NLTSYKASGIFF
+965 YAASGIFA

>member
-1 MAKRIVATDLSFIRT
+1 MAKRIVATDFSLIRA
-16 LLLGTTALALIASPA
+16 LLLGTTALVLIASPA
-31 WAKIGVTSATDG
+31 SAKIGVTSATDG
-43 DPLGKPPTENERV
+43 DPLGKPPTETE
-56 LRIGIDVQADELV
+56 
-69 TTKNN
+69 
-74 DRAHLVFLDGTSI
+74 RAHLVFLDGTSI
-87 TVGPNAQVKLDK
+87 TVGPNAVVKLDK
-99 FVYDPNTKKGEMA
+99 FVYDPSTKKGEMA

-129 NNAITIAT
+129 SNAITIAT

-152 VSQTQTVSTF
+152 VSSTRTVSTF

-171 GAGVTQTITR
+171 GAGATQTITR

-215 PNQGGNTGGNPD
+215 PNQGSTPGGSNPD
-227 QQAQNSGFSNQ
+227 QQAQNSGFSSQ
-238 NSGQQPPLPPPTTT
+238 NSGQPPTT
-252 STTTTNQTTNAV
+252 
-264 NNGNTN
+264 
-270 TAGNTPQSVTTTT
+270 PPPVTTTT
-283 TKTSVT
+283 TNTTTNTTSNAVNNSNSSTNPNPVTTTTTATTVT

-295 HIYTFGRVLQE
+295 TLTSYGRLVQLSPSGSLDNSQ
-306 KAYIPGTFNPTTL
+306 KLTSPGQTT
-319 SASRDPNHNQALTP
+319 
-333 QGTTAH
+333 H
-339 TDETTTTTTT
+339 TDQTTTVTQT
-349 TTTTVGGAITNQTS
+349 TTTTVNGHVTNTTTTPIS
-363 TSTSNTVVGPTYA
+363 SNTVAGPTYA

-387 SGTSNS
+387 SSTSRP
-393 GGGGSGGSTLTVP
+393 GGGESGSTLTVP
-406 WLPGQIFQFTAQT
+406 WLPGQIFQFTAET

-425 GLGLVGPATNA
+425 VLGLVAATE
-436 DGTTADFFAYTFVI
+436 DFFAYTFVV

-455 AGQKFLFFGGNP
+455 AGQKFLMFGGTP
-467 TTKAEFPK
+467 TAKSNFPT

-518 TPNLNGTSN
+518 TPNLNGTNGSQ
-527 RNPSVPSALQVT
+527 SVPNALQVT

-544 SGVTQKSYMGVFIAN
+544 SSVTQKSYMGVFIGN
-559 YGTDQATRTVYSAG
+559 YGTDSATQTVYSAG

-584 QRIGRGISY
+584 QHIGRGVSS
-593 QSTADTGSGS
+593 QATADTGVGS
-603 AIYGDTG
+603 AIYGSTG

-615 VPDKVV
+615 TPDKVV
-621 TTRSGGHGSDSEW
+621 TSD
-634 HHSRHHH
+634 
-641 DRGTTTRTP
+641 GTTTRTP
-650 GAALDQSAA
+650 GTALDQSAA

-680 LPQDLGQSRTTQTMN
+680 LPQDLGQTRTTQTMT

-708 TFKTVVPTI
+708 TFKTVVPTL
-717 SIFTQPTDVSISTNA
+717 SIFTQPTDVSISTNRE
-732 QTNQAM
+732 TNQAM

-749 LFSPTATLQLGGTSG
+749 LFSPTATLQLGGQSG
-764 ANGPVSAF
+764 TNGPVSAF

-785 DSNRQSTLQPI
+785 DPNRQSTLQPI
-796 LGRPSTLNNNTMLAS
+796 LGRSSTLNNNTMLAS

-826 TCEYLSWGFWSSN
+826 TCDYLSWGFWSSN
-839 MSVGSN
+839 MSAASN
-845 TTYNINLGTY
+845 TTYNVNLGTY

-887 AYIAAGNYSSVW
+887 AYVAAGNYSSVW

-912 DGTNYTGAAV
+912 DGTNYAGAAV

-965 NLTSYKASGIFF
+965 NLTAYKASGIFF